1 MSKKRVSKIKSYA
14 VVGVIT
20 FLLPLF
26 SFLVITSCSS
36 DDGYQS
42 RLRELLLEDMTFGCE
57 QGEQEQTFR
66 HEDLS
71 AFTVKSNQSWCVPRL
86 DINNSK
92 LIVTVMANDTYDAR
106 IDTVTFTDSNNQAT
120 RFITVTQARR
130 TGLILDKIGF
140 EAKMAGD
147 TITAKLKSNVSY
159 TVQIPDTIDWVTQP
173 ISSSKARG
181 LEESS
186 ITFYVNKNKTYH
198 DRDAVITVTN
208 KDEKLTDKLTIHQPF
223 NQVFKVDSTAFEA
236 SMDGQEIIAN
246 VESNIPFTVTIP
258 DSSKWVTIPKRLIK
272 NDEFTT
278 TDTELKF
285 TVKEN
290 TTYHARD
297 AVIILSNEQG
307 GISDTISI
315 HQPFTAV
322 FKADKKSFEAPMDGG
337 TITINMESN
346 VSYDV
351 KIPAGCD
358 WISRA
363 ASRSGTRGTTT
374 SVVELKVAANK
385 SYKAREAVVIIGNQ
399 AAGVSESITITQP
412 FNTTFSVDKNDFEV
426 EQGGGT
432 FTVNL
437 THNISYDVEIPDD
450 CDWITLPTSTRGKSQ
465 TSKLKPQ
472 TSNLKSRTRAEPEAT
487 AITFRVKANESYKA
501 RDAVVTIG
509 NKAAGVSIKISVHQ
523 PFSTVFSVDKNTHD
537 VDQDGG
543 TVIVTLTHN
552 IGFDVK
558 IPDDCDWITLPA
570 STRAGAESQTT
581 VLTFRVKE
589 NTTYEARDAIITIS
603 NKEAGAEIKVS
614 IHQAFTTTF
623 KADKTSFDVPTEG
636 GTITVNMESNVG
648 YDVSIP
654 SDCDWITLPVSTRG
668 KSQTSN
674 LKPQTSNLKSQTR
687 AAKTTAVV
695 LRVSENTT
703 YKERDAVVTISNKE
717 AGVSVG
723 IYIHQPFETV
733 FNVDKAEA
741 EVPMDGG
748 TVTATVESNVDYNV
762 SIPSDCKWITLT
774 TSTRGKS
781 QTSNLKSQISNLK
794 SQTRAA
800 KTSVLVFRVAP
811 NTSGRPRAATVTIG
825 NTSAG
830 VRKGLTITQPF
841 ESSFKVDEAG
851 FELDERSSVIG
862 VNVSAN
868 VSVSV
873 QSQDDWLT
881 VGNKT
886 NVTPNSWTQQIIV
899 SAFSDKAEQRIGHVK
914 FIYPEAADTPKI
926 IEVVQKRTL
935 YIRESAVTI
944 KAGEKYDLSQKLTN
958 SKARTLTWSSSN
970 TKIATVNSSGTVTAV
985 AAGKAVITVKS
996 VDGKF
1001 SDTVNVTVEAASTKK
1016 TSR

>member
-1 MSKKRVSKIKSYA
+1 MNKKRVSKIKSYA
-14 VVGVIT
+14 VVGVFS

-130 TGLILDKIGF
+130 TGLILDKISF

-351 KIPAGCD
+351 KIPDGCD

-450 CDWITLPTSTRGKSQ
+450 CDWITLPTSTRGKSRG
-465 TSKLKPQ
+465 SKAQ
-472 TSNLKSRTRAEPEAT
+472 TRAEPEAT

-570 STRAGAESQTT
+570 STRGKSQTSNLKPQTRAGAESQTT

-654 SDCDWITLPVSTRG
+654 SDCDWITLPAGARA
-668 KSQTSN
+668 K
-674 LKPQTSNLKSQTR
+674 TR

-762 SIPSDCKWITLT
+762 SIPSDCKWITL
-774 TSTRGKS
+774 SSGSRSRTRG
-781 QTSNLKSQISNLK
+781 T
-794 SQTRAA
+794 

-825 NTSAG
+825 NSSAG

-886 NVTPNSWTQQIIV
+886 NVTENSWTQQIIV

-935 YIRESAVTI
+935 YIGESAVTI

-970 TKIATVNSSGTVTAV
+970 TKIATVNSSGTVSAV

>member
-1 MSKKRVSKIKSYA
+1 MNKKRVSKIKSYA
-14 VVGVIT
+14 VVGVFS

-130 TGLILDKIGF
+130 TGLILDKISF

-236 SMDGQEIIAN
+236 SMDGQEIVAN

-351 KIPAGCD
+351 KIPDGCD

-450 CDWITLPTSTRGKSQ
+450 CDWITLPTSTRGKSRG
-465 TSKLKPQ
+465 SKAQ
-472 TSNLKSRTRAEPEAT
+472 TRAEPEAT

-501 RDAVVTIG
+501 RDAVITIG

-570 STRAGAESQTT
+570 STRGKKQAGTRAGAESQTT

-654 SDCDWITLPVSTRG
+654 SDCDWITLPAGARA
-668 KSQTSN
+668 K
-674 LKPQTSNLKSQTR
+674 TR

-762 SIPSDCKWITLT
+762 SIPSDCKWITL
-774 TSTRGKS
+774 SSGSRSRTRG
-781 QTSNLKSQISNLK
+781 T
-794 SQTRAA
+794 

-825 NTSAG
+825 NSSAG

-886 NVTPNSWTQQIIV
+886 NVTENSWTQQIIV

-935 YIRESAVTI
+935 YIGESAVTI

-970 TKIATVNSSGTVTAV
+970 TKIATVNSSGTVSAV

>member
-1 MSKKRVSKIKSYA
+1 MNKKRVSKIKSYA
-14 VVGVIT
+14 VVGVFS

-159 TVQIPDTIDWVTQP
+159 TVQIPDTIDWVTRP

-351 KIPAGCD
+351 KIPDGCD

-450 CDWITLPTSTRGKSQ
+450 CDWITLPASTRGKSR
-465 TSKLKPQ
+465 TSKLKSQ
-472 TSNLKSRTRAEPEAT
+472 TSNLKSQTRAEPEAT

-501 RDAVVTIG
+501 RDAVITIG

-570 STRAGAESQTT
+570 STRGKKQAGTRAGAESQTT

-654 SDCDWITLPVSTRG
+654 SDCDWITLPAGARA
-668 KSQTSN
+668 K
-674 LKPQTSNLKSQTR
+674 TR

-703 YKERDAVVTISNKE
+703 YKERDAVVTISIKE

-762 SIPSDCKWITLT
+762 SIPSDCKWITL
-774 TSTRGKS
+774 SSGSRSRTRG
-781 QTSNLKSQISNLK
+781 T
-794 SQTRAA
+794 

-886 NVTPNSWTQQIIV
+886 NVTENSWTQQIIV

-935 YIRESAVTI
+935 YIGESAVTI

>member
-1 MSKKRVSKIKSYA
+1 MNKKRISKIKSYA
-14 VVGVIT
+14 LVGVIT
-20 FLLPLF
+20 FLLPF
-26 SFLVITSCSS
+26 SAFLAISCSS

-106 IDTVTFTDSNNQAT
+106 IDTVTFTDTNNQAT

-236 SMDGQEIIAN
+236 SMDGQEIVAN

-351 KIPAGCD
+351 KIPDGCD

-450 CDWITLPTSTRGKSQ
+450 CDWITLPTSTRGKSRG
-465 TSKLKPQ
+465 SKAQ
-472 TSNLKSRTRAEPEAT
+472 TRAEPEAT

-552 IGFDVK
+552 IRFDVK

-570 STRAGAESQTT
+570 STRGNSQTSNLKPQTRAGAESQTT

-654 SDCDWITLPVSTRG
+654 SDCDWITLPAGARA
-668 KSQTSN
+668 K
-674 LKPQTSNLKSQTR
+674 TR

-762 SIPSDCKWITLT
+762 SIPSDCKWITL
-774 TSTRGKS
+774 SSGSRSRTRG
-781 QTSNLKSQISNLK
+781 T
-794 SQTRAA
+794 

-811 NTSGRPRAATVTIG
+811 NTSGRQRAATVTIG
-825 NTSAG
+825 NSSAG

-886 NVTPNSWTQQIIV
+886 NVTENSWTQQIIV

-935 YIRESAVTI
+935 YIGESAVTI

>member
-1 MSKKRVSKIKSYA
+1 MNKKRVSKIKSYA

-20 FLLPLF
+20 FLLPL
-26 SFLVITSCSS
+26 SAFLAISCSS

-130 TGLILDKIGF
+130 TGLILDKISF

-147 TITAKLKSNVSY
+147 TITAKLKSNVGY

-351 KIPAGCD
+351 KIPDGCD

-450 CDWITLPTSTRGKSQ
+450 CDWITLPTSTRGKSRG
-465 TSKLKPQ
+465 SKAQ
-472 TSNLKSRTRAEPEAT
+472 TRAEPEAT

-570 STRAGAESQTT
+570 STRGKSQTSNLKHQTRAGAESQTT

-654 SDCDWITLPVSTRG
+654 SDCDWITLPAGARA
-668 KSQTSN
+668 K
-674 LKPQTSNLKSQTR
+674 TR

-762 SIPSDCKWITLT
+762 SIPSDCKWITL
-774 TSTRGKS
+774 SSGSRSRTRG
-781 QTSNLKSQISNLK
+781 T
-794 SQTRAA
+794 

-825 NTSAG
+825 NSSAG

-886 NVTPNSWTQQIIV
+886 NVTENSWTQQIIV

-935 YIRESAVTI
+935 YIGESAVTI

-970 TKIATVNSSGTVTAV
+970 TKIATVNSSGTVSAV

>member
-1 MSKKRVSKIKSYA
+1 MNKKRVSKIKSYA

-351 KIPAGCD
+351 KIPDGCD

-450 CDWITLPTSTRGKSQ
+450 CDWITLPTSTRGKSR
-465 TSKLKPQ
+465 TSKLKSQ

-654 SDCDWITLPVSTRG
+654 SDCDWITLPAGARA
-668 KSQTSN
+668 K
-674 LKPQTSNLKSQTR
+674 TR

-762 SIPSDCKWITLT
+762 SIPSDCKWITL
-774 TSTRGKS
+774 SSGSRSRTRG
-781 QTSNLKSQISNLK
+781 T
-794 SQTRAA
+794 

-825 NTSAG
+825 NSSAG

-886 NVTPNSWTQQIIV
+886 NVTENSWTQQIIV

-935 YIRESAVTI
+935 YIGESAVTI

-1001 SDTVNVTVEAASTKK
+1001 YDTVNVTVEAASTKK

>member
-1 MSKKRVSKIKSYA
+1 MNKKRVSKIKSYA
-14 VVGVIT
+14 VVGVFS

-130 TGLILDKIGF
+130 TGLILDKISF

-351 KIPAGCD
+351 KIPDGCD

-465 TSKLKPQ
+465 TSKLKSQ

-654 SDCDWITLPVSTRG
+654 SDCDWITLPAGARA
-668 KSQTSN
+668 K
-674 LKPQTSNLKSQTR
+674 TR

-762 SIPSDCKWITLT
+762 SIPSDCKWITL
-774 TSTRGKS
+774 SSGSRSRTRG
-781 QTSNLKSQISNLK
+781 T
-794 SQTRAA
+794 

-825 NTSAG
+825 NSSAG

-886 NVTPNSWTQQIIV
+886 NVTENSWTQQIIV

-935 YIRESAVTI
+935 YIGESAVTI

>member
-1 MSKKRVSKIKSYA
+1 MNKKRVSKIKSYA

-20 FLLPLF
+20 FLLPL
-26 SFLVITSCSS
+26 SAFLAISCSS

-130 TGLILDKIGF
+130 TGLILDKISF

-351 KIPAGCD
+351 KIPDGCD

-450 CDWITLPTSTRGKSQ
+450 CDWITLPISTRG
-465 TSKLKPQ
+465 KPQ
-472 TSNLKSRTRAEPEAT
+472 TSNLKP
-487 AITFRVKANESYKA
+487 
-501 RDAVVTIG
+501 
-509 NKAAGVSIKISVHQ
+509 Q
-523 PFSTVFSVDKNTHD
+523 
-537 VDQDGG
+537 
-543 TVIVTLTHN
+543 
-552 IGFDVK
+552 
-558 IPDDCDWITLPA
+558 
-570 STRAGAESQTT
+570 TRAGAESQTT

-674 LKPQTSNLKSQTR
+674 LKSQTSNLKPQTR

-762 SIPSDCKWITLT
+762 SIPSDCKWITL
-774 TSTRGKS
+774 SSGSRSRTRG
-781 QTSNLKSQISNLK
+781 T
-794 SQTRAA
+794 

-886 NVTPNSWTQQIIV
+886 NVTENSWTQQIIV

-935 YIRESAVTI
+935 YIGESAVTI

>member
-1 MSKKRVSKIKSYA
+1 M
-14 VVGVIT
+14 
-20 FLLPLF
+20 
-26 SFLVITSCSS
+26 
-36 DDGYQS
+36 
-42 RLRELLLEDMTFGCE
+42 
-57 QGEQEQTFR
+57 
-66 HEDLS
+66 
-71 AFTVKSNQSWCVPRL
+71 
-86 DINNSK
+86 
-92 LIVTVMANDTYDAR
+92 
-106 IDTVTFTDSNNQAT
+106 
-120 RFITVTQARR
+120 
-130 TGLILDKIGF
+130 
-140 EAKMAGD
+140 
-147 TITAKLKSNVSY
+147 
-159 TVQIPDTIDWVTQP
+159 
-173 ISSSKARG
+173 
-181 LEESS
+181 
-186 ITFYVNKNKTYH
+186 
-198 DRDAVITVTN
+198 
-208 KDEKLTDKLTIHQPF
+208 
-223 NQVFKVDSTAFEA
+223 
-236 SMDGQEIIAN
+236 
-246 VESNIPFTVTIP
+246 
-258 DSSKWVTIPKRLIK
+258 
-272 NDEFTT
+272 
-278 TDTELKF
+278 
-285 TVKEN
+285 
-290 TTYHARD
+290 
-297 AVIILSNEQG
+297 
-307 GISDTISI
+307 
-315 HQPFTAV
+315 
-322 FKADKKSFEAPMDGG
+322 
-337 TITINMESN
+337 
-346 VSYDV
+346 
-351 KIPAGCD
+351 
-358 WISRA
+358 
-363 ASRSGTRGTTT
+363 
-374 SVVELKVAANK
+374 
-385 SYKAREAVVIIGNQ
+385 
-399 AAGVSESITITQP
+399 
-412 FNTTFSVDKNDFEV
+412 
-426 EQGGGT
+426 
-432 FTVNL
+432 
-437 THNISYDVEIPDD
+437 
-450 CDWITLPTSTRGKSQ
+450 
-465 TSKLKPQ
+465 
-472 TSNLKSRTRAEPEAT
+472 
-487 AITFRVKANESYKA
+487 KANESYKA

-654 SDCDWITLPVSTRG
+654 SDCDWITLPAGARA
-668 KSQTSN
+668 K
-674 LKPQTSNLKSQTR
+674 TR

-762 SIPSDCKWITLT
+762 SIPSDCKWITL
-774 TSTRGKS
+774 SSGSRSRTRG
-781 QTSNLKSQISNLK
+781 T
-794 SQTRAA
+794 

-825 NTSAG
+825 NSSAG

-851 FELDERSSVIG
+851 FELDERPSVIG

-886 NVTPNSWTQQIIV
+886 NVTENSWTQQIIV

-935 YIRESAVTI
+935 YIGESAVTI

>member
-1 MSKKRVSKIKSYA
+1 MNKKRVSKIKSYA
-14 VVGVIT
+14 VVGVFS

-71 AFTVKSNQSWCVPRL
+71 AYTVKSNQSWCVPRL

-106 IDTVTFTDSNNQAT
+106 IDTVTFTDTNNQAT

-147 TITAKLKSNVSY
+147 TITARLKSNVSY
-159 TVQIPDTIDWVTQP
+159 TVQIPDTIDWVTRP
-173 ISSSKARG
+173 MSSSKARG

-208 KDEKLTDKLTIHQPF
+208 KDEKLTDKLTIHQSF

-351 KIPAGCD
+351 KIPDGCD

-363 ASRSGTRGTTT
+363 ASRRGTRGTTT

-437 THNISYDVEIPDD
+437 THNISYDVEIPDH
-450 CDWITLPTSTRGKSQ
+450 CDWITLPTSTRGKSRG
-465 TSKLKPQ
+465 SKSQ
-472 TSNLKSRTRAEPEAT
+472 TRAEPEAT

-501 RDAVVTIG
+501 RDAVITIG

-552 IGFDVK
+552 IGFNVK
-558 IPDDCDWITLPA
+558 IPDDCDWITLPI
-570 STRAGAESQTT
+570 STRGKPQTSNLKSQTRSGAESQTT

-654 SDCDWITLPVSTRG
+654 SDCDWITLPAGARA
-668 KSQTSN
+668 K
-674 LKPQTSNLKSQTR
+674 TR

-695 LRVSENTT
+695 LRVRENTT

-762 SIPSDCKWITLT
+762 SIPSDCKWITL
-774 TSTRGKS
+774 SSGSRSRTRG
-781 QTSNLKSQISNLK
+781 T
-794 SQTRAA
+794 

-825 NTSAG
+825 NSSAG
-830 VRKGLTITQPF
+830 VRRGLTITQPF

-914 FIYPEAADTPKI
+914 FIYPEAADAPKM

>member
-1 MSKKRVSKIKSYA
+1 MNKKRVSKIKSYA
-14 VVGVIT
+14 VVGVFS

-71 AFTVKSNQSWCVPRL
+71 AYTVKSNQSWCVPRL

-106 IDTVTFTDSNNQAT
+106 IDTVTFTDTNNQAT

-147 TITAKLKSNVSY
+147 TITARLKSNVSY
-159 TVQIPDTIDWVTQP
+159 TVQIPDTIDWVTRP
-173 ISSSKARG
+173 MSSSRARG

-351 KIPAGCD
+351 KIPDGCD

-363 ASRSGTRGTTT
+363 ASRRGTRGTTT

-437 THNISYDVEIPDD
+437 THNISYDVEIPDH
-450 CDWITLPTSTRGKSQ
+450 CDWITLPTSTRGKSRG
-465 TSKLKPQ
+465 SKA
-472 TSNLKSRTRAEPEAT
+472 RTRAEPEAT

-570 STRAGAESQTT
+570 STRGKKQAGTRAGAESQTT

-636 GTITVNMESNVG
+636 GTVTVNMESNVG

-654 SDCDWITLPVSTRG
+654 SDCDWITLPAGARA
-668 KSQTSN
+668 K
-674 LKPQTSNLKSQTR
+674 TR

-695 LRVSENTT
+695 LRVRENTT

-748 TVTATVESNVDYNV
+748 TVTATVESNVDYHV
-762 SIPSDCKWITLT
+762 SIPSDCKWITL
-774 TSTRGKS
+774 SSGSRSRTRGV
-781 QTSNLKSQISNLK
+781 
-794 SQTRAA
+794 

-825 NTSAG
+825 NSSAG
-830 VRKGLTITQPF
+830 VRRGLTITQPF

-914 FIYPEAADTPKI
+914 FIYPEAADAPKM

>member
-1 MSKKRVSKIKSYA
+1 MNKKRVSKIKSYA
-14 VVGVIT
+14 VVGVFS

-130 TGLILDKIGF
+130 TGLILDKISF

-351 KIPAGCD
+351 KIPDGCD

-450 CDWITLPTSTRGKSQ
+450 CDWITLPTSTRGKSRG
-465 TSKLKPQ
+465 SKAQ
-472 TSNLKSRTRAEPEAT
+472 TRAEPEAT

-558 IPDDCDWITLPA
+558 IPDDCDWITLPI
-570 STRAGAESQTT
+570 STRGKPQTSNLKPQTRAGAESQTT

-654 SDCDWITLPVSTRG
+654 SDCDWITLPAGARA
-668 KSQTSN
+668 K
-674 LKPQTSNLKSQTR
+674 TR

-762 SIPSDCKWITLT
+762 SIPSDCKWITL
-774 TSTRGKS
+774 SSGSRSRTRGV
-781 QTSNLKSQISNLK
+781 
-794 SQTRAA
+794 

-825 NTSAG
+825 NSSAG

-886 NVTPNSWTQQIIV
+886 NVTENSWTQQIIV

-935 YIRESAVTI
+935 YIGESAVTI

>member
-1 MSKKRVSKIKSYA
+1 MNKKRVSKIKSYA

-20 FLLPLF
+20 FLLPL
-26 SFLVITSCSS
+26 SAFLAISCSS

-71 AFTVKSNQSWCVPRL
+71 AYTVKSNQSWCVPRL

-106 IDTVTFTDSNNQAT
+106 KDTVTFTDSNNQAT

-181 LEESS
+181 LEESL

-351 KIPAGCD
+351 KIPDGCD

-374 SVVELKVAANK
+374 SVVELKVVANK

-399 AAGVSESITITQP
+399 AAGVSESVTITQP
-412 FNTTFSVDKNDFEV
+412 FNTTFSVDNKDFEV

-450 CDWITLPTSTRGKSQ
+450 CDWITLPTSTRGKSRG
-465 TSKLKPQ
+465 SKAQ
-472 TSNLKSRTRAEPEAT
+472 TRAEPEAT

-501 RDAVVTIG
+501 RDAVITIG

-570 STRAGAESQTT
+570 STRGKKQAGTRAGAESQTT

-636 GTITVNMESNVG
+636 GTITVNMETNVG

-654 SDCDWITLPVSTRG
+654 SDCDWITLPAGARA
-668 KSQTSN
+668 K
-674 LKPQTSNLKSQTR
+674 TR

-762 SIPSDCKWITLT
+762 SIPSDCKWITL
-774 TSTRGKS
+774 SSGSRSRTRG
-781 QTSNLKSQISNLK
+781 T
-794 SQTRAA
+794 

-811 NTSGRPRAATVTIG
+811 NTSGRQRAATVTIG
-825 NTSAG
+825 NSSAG

-886 NVTPNSWTQQIIV
+886 NVTENSWTQQIIV

-935 YIRESAVTI
+935 YIGESAVTI

>member
-1 MSKKRVSKIKSYA
+1 MNKKRVSKIKSYA

-20 FLLPLF
+20 FLLPL
-26 SFLVITSCSS
+26 SAFLAISCSS

-130 TGLILDKIGF
+130 TGLILDKISF

-351 KIPAGCD
+351 KIPDGCD

-450 CDWITLPTSTRGKSQ
+450 CDWITLPTSTRGKSRG
-465 TSKLKPQ
+465 SKAQ
-472 TSNLKSRTRAEPEAT
+472 TRAEPEAT

-501 RDAVVTIG
+501 RDAVITIG

-570 STRAGAESQTT
+570 STRGKKQAGTRAGAESQTT

-654 SDCDWITLPVSTRG
+654 SDCDWITLPAGARA
-668 KSQTSN
+668 K
-674 LKPQTSNLKSQTR
+674 TR

-762 SIPSDCKWITLT
+762 SIPSDCKWITL
-774 TSTRGKS
+774 SSGSRSRTRG
-781 QTSNLKSQISNLK
+781 T
-794 SQTRAA
+794 

-811 NTSGRPRAATVTIG
+811 NTSGRQRAATVTIG
-825 NTSAG
+825 NSSAG

-886 NVTPNSWTQQIIV
+886 NVTENSWTQQIIV

-935 YIRESAVTI
+935 YIGESTVTI

-958 SKARTLTWSSSN
+958 SKARALTWSSSN

>member
-1 MSKKRVSKIKSYA
+1 MNKKRVSKIKSYA
-14 VVGVIT
+14 VVGVFS

-71 AFTVKSNQSWCVPRL
+71 AYTVKSNQSWCVPRL

-130 TGLILDKIGF
+130 TGLILDKISF

-159 TVQIPDTIDWVTQP
+159 TVQIPDTIDWVTRP

-351 KIPAGCD
+351 KIPDGCD

-363 ASRSGTRGTTT
+363 ASRSGTRGTTA

-465 TSKLKPQ
+465 TSKLKSQ
-472 TSNLKSRTRAEPEAT
+472 TSNLKSQTRAEPEAT

-570 STRAGAESQTT
+570 STRGKSQTSNLKPQTRAGAESQTT

-654 SDCDWITLPVSTRG
+654 SDCDWITLPAGARA
-668 KSQTSN
+668 K
-674 LKPQTSNLKSQTR
+674 TR

-762 SIPSDCKWITLT
+762 SIPSDCKWITL
-774 TSTRGKS
+774 SSGSRSRTRG
-781 QTSNLKSQISNLK
+781 T
-794 SQTRAA
+794 

-811 NTSGRPRAATVTIG
+811 NTSGRQRAATVTIG
-825 NTSAG
+825 NSSAG

-886 NVTPNSWTQQIIV
+886 NVTENSWTQQIIV

-926 IEVVQKRTL
+926 IEVVQKRN
-935 YIRESAVTI
+935 I
-944 KAGEKYDLSQKLTN
+944 
-958 SKARTLTWSSSN
+958 
-970 TKIATVNSSGTVTAV
+970 
-985 AAGKAVITVKS
+985 
-996 VDGKF
+996 
-1001 SDTVNVTVEAASTKK
+1001 
-1016 TSR
+1016 

>member
-1 MSKKRVSKIKSYA
+1 MNKKRVSKIKSYA

-71 AFTVKSNQSWCVPRL
+71 AYTVKSNQSWCVPRL

-130 TGLILDKIGF
+130 TGLILDKISF

-351 KIPAGCD
+351 KIPDGCD

-450 CDWITLPTSTRGKSQ
+450 CDWITLPTSTRGKSR
-465 TSKLKPQ
+465 TSKLKSQ

-501 RDAVVTIG
+501 RDAVITIG

-654 SDCDWITLPVSTRG
+654 SDCDWITLPAGARA
-668 KSQTSN
+668 K
-674 LKPQTSNLKSQTR
+674 TR

-762 SIPSDCKWITLT
+762 SIPSDCKWITL
-774 TSTRGKS
+774 SSGSRSRTRG
-781 QTSNLKSQISNLK
+781 T
-794 SQTRAA
+794 

-886 NVTPNSWTQQIIV
+886 NVTENSWTQQIIV

-935 YIRESAVTI
+935 YIGESAVTI

>member
-1 MSKKRVSKIKSYA
+1 MNKKRVSKIKSYA

-20 FLLPLF
+20 FLLPL
-26 SFLVITSCSS
+26 SAFLAISCSS

-130 TGLILDKIGF
+130 TGLILDKISF

-351 KIPAGCD
+351 KIPDGCD

-450 CDWITLPTSTRGKSQ
+450 CDWITLPTSTRGKSR
-465 TSKLKPQ
+465 TSKLKSQ

-654 SDCDWITLPVSTRG
+654 SDCDWITLPAGARA
-668 KSQTSN
+668 K
-674 LKPQTSNLKSQTR
+674 TR

-762 SIPSDCKWITLT
+762 SIPSDCKWITL
-774 TSTRGKS
+774 SSGSRSRTRG
-781 QTSNLKSQISNLK
+781 T
-794 SQTRAA
+794 

-886 NVTPNSWTQQIIV
+886 NVTENSWTQQIIV

-935 YIRESAVTI
+935 YIGESAVTI

-1001 SDTVNVTVEAASTKK
+1001 YDTVNVTVEAASTKK

>member
-1 MSKKRVSKIKSYA
+1 MNKKRVSKIKSYA

-130 TGLILDKIGF
+130 TGLILDKISF

-351 KIPAGCD
+351 KIPDGCD

-450 CDWITLPTSTRGKSQ
+450 CDWITLPTSTRRKSQ
-465 TSKLKPQ
+465 
-472 TSNLKSRTRAEPEAT
+472 TRAEPEAT

-570 STRAGAESQTT
+570 STRGKKQAGTRAGAGSQTT

-654 SDCDWITLPVSTRG
+654 SDCDWITLPAGARA
-668 KSQTSN
+668 K
-674 LKPQTSNLKSQTR
+674 TR

-695 LRVSENTT
+695 LRVRENTT

-762 SIPSDCKWITLT
+762 SIPSDCKWITL
-774 TSTRGKS
+774 SSGSRSRTRG
-781 QTSNLKSQISNLK
+781 T
-794 SQTRAA
+794 

-825 NTSAG
+825 NSSAG
-830 VRKGLTITQPF
+830 VRRGLTITQPF

-914 FIYPEAADTPKI
+914 FIYPEAADAPKM

>member
-1 MSKKRVSKIKSYA
+1 MNKKRVSKIKSYA
-14 VVGVIT
+14 EVGVLS
-20 FLLPLF
+20 FLLLLS
-26 SFLVITSCSS
+26 SFLALSCSS
-36 DDGYQS
+36 EDGYQS

-71 AFTVKSNQSWCVPRL
+71 AYTVKSNQPWCVPRL

-92 LIVTVMANDTYDAR
+92 LIVAVMANDTYDAR
-106 IDTVTFTDSNNQAT
+106 QDTVTLTDSNNQAT

-130 TGLILDKIGF
+130 TGLFIDKINF

-147 TITAKLKSNVSY
+147 TITANLKSNVSY
-159 TVQIPDTIDWVTQP
+159 TVHIPDTIDWVTQP
-173 ISSSKARG
+173 DASSLTRG
-181 LEESS
+181 LQESS
-186 ITFYVNKNKTYH
+186 LTFYVKKNKTYH
-198 DRDAVITVTN
+198 SRDAVITVTN

-246 VESNIPFTVTIP
+246 VESNIPFNVSIP
-258 DSSKWVTIPKRLIK
+258 DSSKWVTIPKRSIR

-297 AVIILSNEQG
+297 AVVILSNEEG

-322 FKADKKSFEAPMDGG
+322 FKADKKSFEASMDGE
-337 TITINMESN
+337 TITINVESN

-351 KIPAGCD
+351 KIPDGCD

-363 ASRSGTRGTTT
+363 ASRKGTRGITN

-385 SYKAREAVVIIGNQ
+385 SYKAREAVVVISNE

-412 FNTTFSVDKNDFEV
+412 FNTTFSVDKKDFEI

-437 THNISYDVEIPDD
+437 THNISYDVVIPAD
-450 CDWITLPTSTRGKSQ
+450 CDWITLPVSTRGKSRG
-465 TSKLKPQ
+465 SKAH
-472 TSNLKSRTRAEPEAT
+472 TRAEPEVS

-501 RDAVVTIG
+501 RDAVLTIG

-523 PFSTVFSVDKNTHD
+523 PFSTVFSVDKNTYD

-543 TVIVTLTHN
+543 TVNVTLTHN
-552 IGFDVK
+552 ISFDVK

-570 STRAGAESQTT
+570 STRGKKQAGTRGGSESQTT

-589 NTTYEARDAIITIS
+589 NTTYEDRDAIITIS

-614 IHQAFTTTF
+614 IHQAFTTIF
-623 KADKTSFDVPTEG
+623 KADKTSFDVPTDG

-654 SDCDWITLPVSTRG
+654 SDCDWITLPAGARG
-668 KSQTSN
+668 K
-674 LKPQTSNLKSQTR
+674 TR
-687 AAKTTAVV
+687 AAKNTAVV

-703 YKERDAVVTISNKE
+703 YRERDAVVTISNRE

-762 SIPSDCKWITLT
+762 SIPYDCNWITLM
-774 TSTRGKS
+774 SGSRSRTRG
-781 QTSNLKSQISNLK
+781 TN
-794 SQTRAA
+794 
-800 KTSVLVFRVAP
+800 TSVLVFKVAA
-811 NTSGRPRAATVTIG
+811 NTSGRQRAATVTIG
-825 NTSAG
+825 NSLAG

-841 ESSFKVDEAG
+841 ETSFKVDEAG

-862 VNVSAN
+862 INVSAN
-868 VSVSV
+868 VSVTV

-886 NVTPNSWTQQIIV
+886 NVTDNSWTQQIIV
-899 SAFSDKAEQRIGHVK
+899 SAFNEKTEQRTGHVK
-914 FIYPEAADTPKI
+914 FIYPEAADSPKT

-935 YIRESAVTI
+935 YISESSVTV

-958 SKARTLTWSSSN
+958 SKSRSLTWSSSN
-970 TKIATVNSSGTVTAV
+970 TKIATVNGSGTVTAV
-985 AAGKAVITVKS
+985 AAGKAIITVKS
-996 VDGKF
+996 ADGRY
-1001 SDTVNVTVEAASTKK
+1001 SDTVNVTVEASSTKK

>member
-1 MSKKRVSKIKSYA
+1 MNKKRVSKIKSYA
-14 VVGVIT
+14 AVGVFS

-71 AFTVKSNQSWCVPRL
+71 AYTVKSNQSWCVPRL

-159 TVQIPDTIDWVTQP
+159 TVQIPDTIDWVTRP

-208 KDEKLTDKLTIHQPF
+208 KDEKLTDRLTIHQPF

-272 NDEFTT
+272 NDEFAT

-351 KIPAGCD
+351 KIPDGCD

-437 THNISYDVEIPDD
+437 THNISYDVEIPDH
-450 CDWITLPTSTRGKSQ
+450 CDWITLPASTRGKSR
-465 TSKLKPQ
+465 TSNLKPQ
-472 TSNLKSRTRAEPEAT
+472 TSNLKSQTRAEPEAT

-501 RDAVVTIG
+501 RDAVITIG

-654 SDCDWITLPVSTRG
+654 SDCDWITLPAGARA
-668 KSQTSN
+668 K
-674 LKPQTSNLKSQTR
+674 TR

-762 SIPSDCKWITLT
+762 SIPSDCKWITL
-774 TSTRGKS
+774 SSGSRSRTRG
-781 QTSNLKSQISNLK
+781 T
-794 SQTRAA
+794 

-825 NTSAG
+825 NSSAG

-886 NVTPNSWTQQIIV
+886 NVTENSWTQQIIV

-926 IEVVQKRTL
+926 VEVVQKRTL

-970 TKIATVNSSGTVTAV
+970 TKIATVNSSGTVSAV

>member
-1 MSKKRVSKIKSYA
+1 MNKKRVSKIKSYA
-14 VVGVIT
+14 VVGVFS

-236 SMDGQEIIAN
+236 SMDGQEIVAN

-315 HQPFTAV
+315 HQPFAAV

-351 KIPAGCD
+351 KIPDGCD

-450 CDWITLPTSTRGKSQ
+450 CDWITLPTSTRGKSRG
-465 TSKLKPQ
+465 SKAQ
-472 TSNLKSRTRAEPEAT
+472 TRAEPEAT

-570 STRAGAESQTT
+570 STRGKSQTSNLKPQTRAGAESQTT

-654 SDCDWITLPVSTRG
+654 SDCDWITLPAGARA
-668 KSQTSN
+668 K
-674 LKPQTSNLKSQTR
+674 TR

-762 SIPSDCKWITLT
+762 SIPSDCKWITL
-774 TSTRGKS
+774 SSGSRSRTRG
-781 QTSNLKSQISNLK
+781 T
-794 SQTRAA
+794 

-825 NTSAG
+825 NSSAG

-886 NVTPNSWTQQIIV
+886 NVTENSWTQQIIV

-935 YIRESAVTI
+935 YIGESAVTI

>member
-1 MSKKRVSKIKSYA
+1 M
-14 VVGVIT
+14 
-20 FLLPLF
+20 
-26 SFLVITSCSS
+26 
-36 DDGYQS
+36 
-42 RLRELLLEDMTFGCE
+42 
-57 QGEQEQTFR
+57 
-66 HEDLS
+66 
-71 AFTVKSNQSWCVPRL
+71 
-86 DINNSK
+86 
-92 LIVTVMANDTYDAR
+92 
-106 IDTVTFTDSNNQAT
+106 
-120 RFITVTQARR
+120 
-130 TGLILDKIGF
+130 
-140 EAKMAGD
+140 
-147 TITAKLKSNVSY
+147 
-159 TVQIPDTIDWVTQP
+159 
-173 ISSSKARG
+173 
-181 LEESS
+181 
-186 ITFYVNKNKTYH
+186 
-198 DRDAVITVTN
+198 
-208 KDEKLTDKLTIHQPF
+208 
-223 NQVFKVDSTAFEA
+223 
-236 SMDGQEIIAN
+236 
-246 VESNIPFTVTIP
+246 
-258 DSSKWVTIPKRLIK
+258 
-272 NDEFTT
+272 
-278 TDTELKF
+278 
-285 TVKEN
+285 
-290 TTYHARD
+290 
-297 AVIILSNEQG
+297 
-307 GISDTISI
+307 
-315 HQPFTAV
+315 
-322 FKADKKSFEAPMDGG
+322 
-337 TITINMESN
+337 
-346 VSYDV
+346 
-351 KIPAGCD
+351 
-358 WISRA
+358 
-363 ASRSGTRGTTT
+363 
-374 SVVELKVAANK
+374 
-385 SYKAREAVVIIGNQ
+385 
-399 AAGVSESITITQP
+399 
-412 FNTTFSVDKNDFEV
+412 
-426 EQGGGT
+426 
-432 FTVNL
+432 
-437 THNISYDVEIPDD
+437 
-450 CDWITLPTSTRGKSQ
+450 
-465 TSKLKPQ
+465 
-472 TSNLKSRTRAEPEAT
+472 
-487 AITFRVKANESYKA
+487 KANESYKA

-570 STRAGAESQTT
+570 STRGKKQAGTRAGAESQTT

-654 SDCDWITLPVSTRG
+654 SDCDWITLPAGARA
-668 KSQTSN
+668 K
-674 LKPQTSNLKSQTR
+674 TR

-762 SIPSDCKWITLT
+762 SIPSDCKWITL
-774 TSTRGKS
+774 SSGSRSRTRG
-781 QTSNLKSQISNLK
+781 T
-794 SQTRAA
+794 

-825 NTSAG
+825 NSSAG

-886 NVTPNSWTQQIIV
+886 NVTENSWTQQIIV

-935 YIRESAVTI
+935 YIGESAVTI

-970 TKIATVNSSGTVTAV
+970 TKIATVNSSGTVSAV

>member
-1 MSKKRVSKIKSYA
+1 MNKKRVSKIKSYA

-20 FLLPLF
+20 FLLPL
-26 SFLVITSCSS
+26 SAFLAISCSS

-130 TGLILDKIGF
+130 TGLILDKISF

-351 KIPAGCD
+351 KIPDGCD

-450 CDWITLPTSTRGKSQ
+450 CDWITLPTSTRGKSRG
-465 TSKLKPQ
+465 SKAQ
-472 TSNLKSRTRAEPEAT
+472 TRAEPEAT

-501 RDAVVTIG
+501 RDAVITIG

-570 STRAGAESQTT
+570 STRGKKQAGTRAGAESQTT

-654 SDCDWITLPVSTRG
+654 SDCDWITLPAGARA
-668 KSQTSN
+668 K
-674 LKPQTSNLKSQTR
+674 TR

-762 SIPSDCKWITLT
+762 SIPSDCKWITL
-774 TSTRGKS
+774 SSGSRSRTRGM
-781 QTSNLKSQISNLK
+781 
-794 SQTRAA
+794 
-800 KTSVLVFRVAP
+800 KTSVLVFKVAP
-811 NTSGRPRAATVTIG
+811 NTSGRQRAATVTIG
-825 NTSAG
+825 NSSAG
-830 VRKGLTITQPF
+830 VSKGLTITQPF

-886 NVTPNSWTQQIIV
+886 NVTENSWTQQIIV

-935 YIRESAVTI
+935 YIGESTVTV

-958 SKARTLTWSSSN
+958 SKARSLTWSSSN
-970 TKIATVNSSGTVTAV
+970 TKIATVNSSGTVSAV

>member
-1 MSKKRVSKIKSYA
+1 MNKKRVSKIKSYA

-20 FLLPLF
+20 FLLPL
-26 SFLVITSCSS
+26 SAFLAISCSS

-130 TGLILDKIGF
+130 TGLILDKISF

-351 KIPAGCD
+351 KIPDGCD

-450 CDWITLPTSTRGKSQ
+450 CDWITLPTSTRGKSRG
-465 TSKLKPQ
+465 SKAQ
-472 TSNLKSRTRAEPEAT
+472 TRAEPEAT

-501 RDAVVTIG
+501 RDAVITIG

-570 STRAGAESQTT
+570 STRGKKQAGTRAGAESQTT

-654 SDCDWITLPVSTRG
+654 SDCDWITLPAGARA
-668 KSQTSN
+668 K
-674 LKPQTSNLKSQTR
+674 TR

-762 SIPSDCKWITLT
+762 SIPSDCKWITL
-774 TSTRGKS
+774 SSGSRSRTRG
-781 QTSNLKSQISNLK
+781 T
-794 SQTRAA
+794 

-811 NTSGRPRAATVTIG
+811 NTSGRQRAATVTIG
-825 NTSAG
+825 NSSAG

-886 NVTPNSWTQQIIV
+886 NVTESSWTQQIIV

-935 YIRESAVTI
+935 YIGESAVTI

-958 SKARTLTWSSSN
+958 SKARALTWSSSN